1 VEIYCDSL
9 TEQNSSD
16 GQNPLTRA
24 MVAVEM
30 LSLQGNRIF
39 DFKDIPSLN
48 QV

>member
-1 VEIYCDSL
+1 
-9 TEQNSSD
+9 
-16 GQNPLTRA
+16 

-48 QV
+48 QVWLQ